1 MSQEEQVKIVVPG
14 GGVKIITC
22 EYEGLFRVLCAAF
35 EQASDGKGKDRHC
48 IGNEFFED
56 QVAVEGAR
64 RFSIGGPL
72 FQAWKKIDEAG
83 RMEPT
88 PAIHELYGAIN
99 YCAAAIIVLE
109 EQIED
114 SVAEIE
120 GEEKVD
126 LMTVDLS
133 DMEPG
138 ESFKLNLNELG
149 GDSEL
154 KTIHF
159 RLV

>member
-14 GGVKIITC
+14 GGVKVIPC

-64 RFSIGGPL
+64 RFSVGGPL
-72 FQAWKKIDEAG
+72 FQAWKKVDEAN

-120 GEEKVD
+120 DEEKVD

-133 DMEPG
+133 NMEPG
-138 ESFKLNLNELG
+138 KSFKLNLNELG